1 MLINRSLQFAIT
13 REDAALEA
21 SLIQDM
27 GAKSML
33 LICSGGDTI
42 LSLKKDFPEL
52 KITAFDFNPVQIN
65 HLKQKAEAKPEEMNR
80 LCSAGNFESLFRQWS
95 RFFHEFIM
103 TEEESRK
110 AFSLSDK
117 FPEEVFSSKYWP
129 VSFDLHFHDSFLL
142 AMFGEAAI
150 QHAPR
155 GSYPRYFQK
164 VFEKGLKQKNFSKN
178 PFLQHIFFGQ
188 FLELPDY
195 LKKTPDISD
204 VKLITGT
211 LKECGELNQYDLIQ
225 LSNIFDWSNAEE
237 IKTTCVLLQGMKK
250 GAKLLIRQIN
260 NESPIGDYLGPAFK
274 VEKEIGDELQKRDRS
289 LFYSRVLVAVK
300 KD

>member
-1 MLINRSLQFAIT
+1 MLIQRPLQFAIT
-13 REDAALEA
+13 REDAAIEA
-21 SLIQDM
+21 SLIQEM
-27 GAKSML
+27 NAESIL

-42 LSLKKDFPEL
+42 LSLKENFPLL
-52 KITAFDFNPVQIN
+52 KITAFDFNPVQIE
-65 HLKQKAEAKPEEMNR
+65 HLKKKASANADEMNK

-110 AFSLSDK
+110 VFSMAGQ
-117 FPEEVFSSKYWP
+117 FPKEVFQSKYWP

-155 GSYPRYFQK
+155 GSYPRYFQNA
-164 VFEKGLKQKNFSKN
+164 FERGLKREGFGKN

-188 FLELPDY
+188 YLELPGY
-195 LKKTPDISD
+195 LKKLPDLSD

-211 LKECGELNQYDLIQ
+211 LRDCGNLGDYDVIQ
-225 LSNIFDWSNAEE
+225 LSNIFDWSSVEE
-237 IKTTCVLLQGMKK
+237 IKATCRDLQKMKK

-260 NESPIGDYLGPAFK
+260 NESPIQEFLGPAFSLDHDK
-274 VEKEIGDELQKRDRS
+274 GTKLQQQDRS
-289 LFYSRVLVAVK
+289 LFYSRILVATK
-300 KD
+300 QE